1 MRCTLMDTKKEIR
14 ALAKIPETDYPF
26 ISLYL
31 NTKWEDEK
39 QRERVRLFV
48 KNELKE
54 AKKIV
59 SDDEKIRKSLWSDSE
74 KIQRYIDGVIQRT
87 SRRSLMSIAG

>member
-1 MRCTLMDTKKEIR
+1 MDPKKEIR
-14 ALAKIPETDYPF
+14 ALAKIPETNYPF

-48 KNELKE
+48 KNELKK
-54 AKKIV
+54 AKKMV
-59 SDDEKIRKSLWSDSE
+59 KDDEEIRKLME
-74 KIQRYIDGVIQRT
+74 T
-87 SRRSLMSIAG
+87 SNKLDRNIICRSR